1 MPPAAGITMI
11 VCNKFSA
18 GNPTNDHGVYDFGCI
33 FFTAVDDNLLMMEI
47 ASATGGT
54 RKHVIYAVS

>member
-1 MPPAAGITMI
+1 MI